1 VLLAFFLLLFKW
13 VWLTVFLSL
22 SLSLVFLKGLCG
34 VGGLREGGK
43 ICGWGDFVVVRR
55 GRSRGGR

>member
-1 VLLAFFLLLFKW
+1 V
-13 VWLTVFLSL
+13 
-22 SLSLVFLKGLCG
+22 GG
-34 VGGLREGGK
+34 GGLREGGK